1 MKRLTEEIIQF
12 FQRQSCVVVS
22 TVDKNGFPH
31 SACKGII
38 KINKNGRIYL
48 LDLYQGKTYVNLTY
62 NPTISLT
69 AVDDHTC
76 VGYCLKG
83 KAKIIPQKKLL
94 LGAIKAWEARIA
106 SRLTQR
112 LLKNIH
118 EEKGSSRH
126 PEALLPKPEY
136 MILME
141 VKEIVDLTPSH
152 LK

>member
-48 LDLYQGKTYVNLTY
+48 LDLYQGKTYVNLKY

-69 AVDDHTC
+69 AVDDHKF

-94 LGAIKAWEARIA
+94 SGAIKAWEARIV

-141 VKEIVDLTPSH
+141 VKEIVDLTPRH